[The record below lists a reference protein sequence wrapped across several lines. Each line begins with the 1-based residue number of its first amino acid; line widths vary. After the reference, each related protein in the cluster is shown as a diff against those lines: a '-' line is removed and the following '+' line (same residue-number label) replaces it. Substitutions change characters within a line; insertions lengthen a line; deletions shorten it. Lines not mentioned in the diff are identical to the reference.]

1 MHCGKKAMIKPH
13 LKTRYEQ
20 LLAGPSDAVSPK
32 DALVALGE
40 CIVMDAYEASE
51 PPPFPAAEVALKGA
65 SAVIA
70 GVSAATASAE
80 KLEKAWDHATTQSE
94 CDELTSG
101 LLRVRMEAWYAME
114 AIDSLA
120 DAATGESRSRLLQS
134 ASDIDEST
142 RAFDKAILNH
152 LDILST
158 LVETPWLRKWR
169 QELPSRHEPLP
180 WWLDGTLESE
190 AIRVA
195 QDSDREPSVG
205 LPRVK
210 SSPRSAAGEIVPIRR
225 HRDDVLRHAVTALAA
240 AASAG
245 TPMQTIEWTLP
256 GSSLTATL
264 YVPAR
269 MTEEDQLSMHL
280 SDGGD
285 GSASHAV
292 GTIVFLNGR
301 AACWRLSRDV
311 TGDFITASWAWD
323 EFRDLSQSR
332 ELILQD
338 GQTGVEW
345 IRADSH
351 TPA

>member
-1 MHCGKKAMIKPH
+1 MHCGKAAMSKPH
-13 LKTRYEQ
+13 LKIRYEK
-20 LLAGPSDAVSPK
+20 LLAEPSDSVSPK

-51 PPPFPAAEVALKGA
+51 QPPFLAAEVALEGA
-65 SAVIA
+65 RAVIA
-70 GVSAATASAE
+70 DVSAATASAE
-80 KLEKAWDHATTQSE
+80 NLEKAWDRVTTQSE
-94 CDELTSG
+94 CDELTSE
-101 LLRVRMEAWYAME
+101 LVRVRMEAWYAME

-120 DAATGESRSRLLQS
+120 DAATGESRSGLLQS
-134 ASDIDEST
+134 AAEIDEST
-142 RAFDKAILNH
+142 RAFDKALLNH

-169 QELPSRHEPLP
+169 QELPPRHEPLP
-180 WWLDGTLESE
+180 WWMDGTLEAE
-190 AIRVA
+190 AIRIGRE
-195 QDSDREPSVG
+195 SDREPRLA
-205 LPRVK
+205 LPRG
-210 SSPRSAAGEIVPIRR
+210 SAYAVITASDALPIRR

-245 TPMQTIEWTLP
+245 TPMQTIVWTLP

-323 EFRDLSQSR
+323 DFHDLSQSR

-338 GQTGVEW
+338 GQSGVEW